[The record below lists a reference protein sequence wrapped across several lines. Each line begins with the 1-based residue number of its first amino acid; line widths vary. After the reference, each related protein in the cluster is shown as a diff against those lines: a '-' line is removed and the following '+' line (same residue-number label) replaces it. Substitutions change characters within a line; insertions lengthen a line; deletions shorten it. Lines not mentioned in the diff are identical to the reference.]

1 MVTLCVFQDNLLD
14 ADPRFVNAAKLNFQL
29 RNDSPAF
36 RFGFKRF
43 PIEKIGLYRSADRA
57 SWPVKHTVRPMV
69 EPPPA
74 KPKK

>member
-1 MVTLCVFQDNLLD
+1 MEKKAKPFITLQDNLLD

-36 RFGFKRF
+36 KLGFKKF

-57 SWPVKHTVRPMV
+57 SWPVKHAVRPMV
-69 EPPPA
+69 EPPA
-74 KPKK
+74 K